1 MAKFLYLMILAG
13 EDHVHHR
20 RELVSFAKS
29 LCAETGAGSPSYLI
43 FRSHVE
49 IPGVDTDRKF

>member
-1 MAKFLYLMILAG
+1 MYY
-13 EDHVHHR
+13 R

-29 LCAETGAGSPSYLI
+29 LEAEAGAGSSGYLI

-49 IPGVDTDRKF
+49 IPGVDIG

>member
-1 MAKFLYLMILAG
+1 MTLAG

-29 LCAETGAGSPSYLI
+29 LCAEAGAGSPSYLI

-49 IPGVDTDRKF
+49 IPGVDIDRKF